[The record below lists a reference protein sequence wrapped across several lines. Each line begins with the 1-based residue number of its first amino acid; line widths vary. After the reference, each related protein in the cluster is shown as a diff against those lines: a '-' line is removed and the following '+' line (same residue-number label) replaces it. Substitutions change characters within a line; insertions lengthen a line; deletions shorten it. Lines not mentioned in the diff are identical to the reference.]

1 MLSQREASG
10 DCISCSA
17 STIFWRDEHCP
28 YEPGPRRHST
38 MEGEL
43 LALRWNN
50 HLSTFA
56 SLLSDLRNEETY
68 SDVTIA
74 CGGRLYPAHKFVLS
88 ACSEYLRVMLCA
100 HPNKHP
106 ILYLKD
112 VPKEDLE
119 AILDYMYAGTVKVA
133 HSNLAS
139 LLHTAEGLQVK
150 GLIIPEH
157 FRGTPS
163 SKPLHPGIK
172 RKSTEEESQSRPR
185 EVPRTPPLS
194 PPTLRNQQKVK
205 GCPRK
210 TVKRTSSVAKSVS
223 PTAFLLVAGATGVLA
238 TQLGTKGHNGQDQL
252 LGNVYGDRPIKEEPV
267 DDEDKEEKQDFGE
280 DTETQENLK
289 DVEEEEEFEGFE
301 DSAEGCAMKQKEEE
315 EDEDVNE
322 ESREGESTQENPS
335 TKDPNLASFL
345 EVMCTENT
353 NDNSSD
359 VKEHREAFHFDDSS
373 MMSNGQREGSSRINA
388 QQCPFCL
395 KLLTTRSNLQR
406 HIATHHTRQS
416 FTCPTCEKTF
426 TRKDRLTE
434 HVKLHTGEAPYTCDE
449 CGKNFSRRDNLNVH
463 RRTHTGERPYS
474 CDVCGKT
481 FSRKEY
487 IGEHMAV
494 HSDYKRFSCR
504 WCSKEFKHKQSLRHH
519 IKSAHDSAK
528 MSDEATQS
536 APPLLMQLNFS
547 DENVLQSP
555 QAQLIQR
562 PHPACSCL

>member
-1 MLSQREASG
+1 
-10 DCISCSA
+10 
-17 STIFWRDEHCP
+17 
-28 YEPGPRRHST
+28 

-133 HSNLAS
+133 HSSLAS

-163 SKPLHPGIK
+163 TSEYMSHYFPLKLNSGVGSYLFSRTFQKKKMRGSHPEPFPEPLHPGIK
-172 RKSTEEESQSRPR
+172 RKSTEEESQSSTSANSPQKQAKRGAPDSPSEAPHSEEPTESGRLSR
-185 EVPRTPPLS
+185 EESQEEEHCGQECQPSSLPLGGWGYRGLGYPPWY
-194 PPTLRNQQKVK
+194 Q
-205 GCPRK
+205 
-210 TVKRTSSVAKSVS
+210 
-223 PTAFLLVAGATGVLA
+223 
-238 TQLGTKGHNGQDQL
+238 GHNGQDQ
-252 LGNVYGDRPIKEEPV
+252 
-267 DDEDKEEKQDFGE
+267 
-280 DTETQENLK
+280 
-289 DVEEEEEFEGFE
+289 
-301 DSAEGCAMKQKEEE
+301 
-315 EDEDVNE
+315 
-322 ESREGESTQENPS
+322 
-335 TKDPNLASFL
+335 
-345 EVMCTENT
+345 
-353 NDNSSD
+353 
-359 VKEHREAFHFDDSS
+359 
-373 MMSNGQREGSSRINA
+373 
-388 QQCPFCL
+388 
-395 KLLTTRSNLQR
+395 
-406 HIATHHTRQS
+406 
-416 FTCPTCEKTF
+416 
-426 TRKDRLTE
+426 DRLTE
-434 HVKLHTGEAPYTCDE
+434 HVKL
-449 CGKNFSRRDNLNVH
+449 
-463 RRTHTGERPYS
+463 HTGERPYS

-547 DENVLQSP
+547 DENV
-555 QAQLIQR
+555 
-562 PHPACSCL
+562 

>member
-1 MLSQREASG
+1 
-10 DCISCSA
+10 
-17 STIFWRDEHCP
+17 
-28 YEPGPRRHST
+28 

-56 SLLSDLRNEETY
+56 TLLSDLRNEETY

-133 HSNLAS
+133 HSSLAS

-150 GLIIPEH
+150 GLIIPDH

-163 SKPLHPGIK
+163 TKPIHPGLK
-172 RKSTEEESQSRPR
+172 RKSTDEENQSNASATSPQKHVRRGAPDSPSEPPPNDEPQEGERVPQEEGAEETCSQECQSEGLPLAGWGYRGIGYAPWYPR
-185 EVPRTPPLS
+185 
-194 PPTLRNQQKVK
+194 
-205 GCPRK
+205 
-210 TVKRTSSVAKSVS
+210 
-223 PTAFLLVAGATGVLA
+223 
-238 TQLGTKGHNGQDQL
+238 HNGQDQL
-252 LGNVYGDRPIKEEPV
+252 LGNPYSDEDKVNIKEEPV
-267 DDEDKEEKQDFGE
+267 EEEEEEQEDKPEPGE
-280 DTETQENLK
+280 DNKAPDSSKEAE
-289 DVEEEEEFEGFE
+289 EEEEEFEGFE
-301 DSAEGCAMKQKEEE
+301 ESEHGCDVKKEEE
-315 EDEDVNE
+315 EDEEEDLNE
-322 ESREGESTQENPS
+322 ESREEGESNEDNPTS
-335 TKDPNLASFL
+335 KDPNLASFL

-353 NDNSSD
+353 NENSSD
-359 VKEHREAFHFDDSS
+359 AKEYREMFQYDDNS
-373 MMSNGQREGSSRINA
+373 MVSNGQREGSSRINA

-519 IKSAHDSAK
+519 IKSAHDTSK
-528 MSDEATQS
+528 MTDEASQS
-536 APPLLMQLNFS
+536 APPMLVQLNFS
-547 DENVLQSP
+547 DDNV
-555 QAQLIQR
+555 
-562 PHPACSCL
+562 

>member
-1 MLSQREASG
+1 
-10 DCISCSA
+10 
-17 STIFWRDEHCP
+17 
-28 YEPGPRRHST
+28 

-157 FRGTPS
+157 FRGTSS
-163 SKPLHPGIK
+163 SKPLHPGTK
-172 RKSTEEESQSRPR
+172 RKSTEEESQSSTSATSPQKQAKRGAPDSPSEPANPDEPTESER
-185 EVPRTPPLS
+185 LSRDESQEEEQCGQECQPSSLPLGGWGY
-194 PPTLRNQQKVK
+194 R
-205 GCPRK
+205 G
-210 TVKRTSSVAKSVS
+210 
-223 PTAFLLVAGATGVLA
+223 
-238 TQLGTKGHNGQDQL
+238 LGYPAWYQGHNGQDQL
-252 LGNVYGDRPIKEEPV
+252 LGNVYGDRPIKEEPA
-267 DDEDKEEKQDFGE
+267 DDEDKEEKQDVGE
-280 DTETQENLK
+280 DNDTQENLK
-289 DVEEEEEFEGFE
+289 DVEEEDEFEGFE

-322 ESREGESTQENPS
+322 ESREGESTQENTS

-359 VKEHREAFHFDDSS
+359 VKEHRETFHFDDSS

-547 DENVLQSP
+547 DENV
-555 QAQLIQR
+555 
-562 PHPACSCL
+562 